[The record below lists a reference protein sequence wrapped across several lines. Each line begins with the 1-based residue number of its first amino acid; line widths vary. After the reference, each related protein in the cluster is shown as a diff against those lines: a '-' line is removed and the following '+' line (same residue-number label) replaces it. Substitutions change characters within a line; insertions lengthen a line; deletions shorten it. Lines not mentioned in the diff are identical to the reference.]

1 MKHATVQ
8 QGCYCKIHMEL
19 LSTSTTRKQS
29 RSSATH
35 NGVLDGWMQASGG
48 KNYRKSV
55 IAIGCPYD

>member
-1 MKHATVQ
+1 MKRATVQ

-35 NGVLDGWMQASGG
+35 KGVLDGMDASFGWC
-48 KNYRKSV
+48 NYRKSV
-55 IAIGCPYD
+55 ISIGCPYD